1 MRKDP
6 SGFGS
11 RVSNLISPISYL
23 KQMQL
28 EILTPDKKV
37 FEGEVISVTV
47 PGTMGSFE
55 ILNNH
60 APIISTLEDG
70 KLTVRATASGKHDV
84 FLIKGGVVE
93 VLNNKVM
100 VLAEG
105 ITHR

>member
-1 MRKDP
+1 M
-6 SGFGS
+6 
-11 RVSNLISPISYL
+11 N
-23 KQMQL
+23 L

-37 FEGEVISVTV
+37 FEGEVKSVTV

-70 KLTVRATASGKHDV
+70 KLIVRTGGKEDIYLV
-84 FLIKGGVVE
+84 KGGVVE
-93 VLNNKVM
+93 VLHNKVM

-105 ITHR
+105 ISHR

>member
-1 MRKDP
+1 MT
-6 SGFGS
+6 
-11 RVSNLISPISYL
+11 
-23 KQMQL
+23 L

-37 FEGEVISVTV
+37 FEGEVTSVTV

-60 APIISTLEDG
+60 APIISTLDDG
-70 KLTVRATASGKHDV
+70 KLTVRALGKEDV

-93 VLNNKVM
+93 VNNNIVM